1 VLLNLGDGTFA
12 EDALYGTGNGPRS
25 VAIGDL
31 DGDGDADLAVAN
43 EFSDNV
49 SVLLNLG
56 GGVSRPGDLTGDGL
70 VGLGDLLVLL
80 AFWGGCSECNACPP
94 DFDGDCT
101 VDFEDLLVLLQ
112 AWS

>member
-1 VLLNLGDGTFA
+1 MLLNLGDGTFA
-12 EDALYGTGNGPRS
+12 ADVLYGAGGVPRCVS
-25 VAIGDL
+25 IGDL

-43 EFSDNV
+43 LNSDNV

-56 GGVSRPGDLTGDGL
+56 GGVSPPGDLTGDGL

-80 AFWGGCSECNACPP
+80 GFWGGCSECNACPP
-94 DFDGDCT
+94 DFNGDCT
-101 VDFEDLLVLLQ
+101 VDFGDLLVLLQ